1 VAVSEGKIFGKEGAG
16 HVRINFGTS
25 RATLKE
31 GLERMRKAL
40 ETL

>member
-1 VAVSEGKIFGKEGAG
+1 VAVSEGKIFGKEGTG

-25 RATLKE
+25 RAILKE
-31 GLERMRKAL
+31 GLERMRKAM